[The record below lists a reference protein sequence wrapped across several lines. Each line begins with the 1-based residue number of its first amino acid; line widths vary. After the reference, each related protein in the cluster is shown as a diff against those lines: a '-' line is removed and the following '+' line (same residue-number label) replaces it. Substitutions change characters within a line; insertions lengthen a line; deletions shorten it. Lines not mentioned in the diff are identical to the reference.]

1 MRICQIFIS
10 KTVGQQ
16 QQNDRVGIVAITFS
30 PWSGHERM
38 FFSLVKIDNDWHLT
52 LIYYPIQPDGDFQVH

>member
-16 QQNDRVGIVAITFS
+16 QQNDGVGTVAIKFS

-52 LIYYPIQPDGDFQVH
+52 LIYYPTT

>member
-16 QQNDRVGIVAITFS
+16 QQNDGVGTDANTFS

-38 FFSLVKIDNDWHLT
+38 FFKSGVNRQRLAFNFDLLPYT
-52 LIYYPIQPDGDFQVH
+52 T